1 MVSCET
7 LHRTTLA
14 SESQLQQPWCC
25 VYRACNHH
33 VLPPECRCLGPG
45 HPELAFLSLLFSP
58 LRAEN
63 AFFLWVST
71 DICGLCPSSG
81 LYFKLCWSQIV
92 TSFCW
97 AVFVAPPVM
106 KTTIKNNPKR
116 KASSLVFVQL
126 VPWPIISL

>member
-7 LHRTTLA
+7 LHRTILA

-33 VLPPECRCLGPG
+33 VLPPVCRVSWP
-45 HPELAFLSLLFSP
+45 
-58 LRAEN
+58 RAPWTCFFN
-63 AFFLWVST
+63 SAVFPFACRDAFFLWVST
-71 DICGLCPSSG
+71 DICSLRPGSG
-81 LYFKLCWSQIV
+81 LYFKLCWSQIL

-97 AVFVAPPVM
+97 AVFVAPPLM